1 MDAIEAGK
9 LLAYCAAFDSRKAS
23 VTANLAWA
31 EALKDIPADADA
43 FAAVARFYSES
54 DDNSDN
60 ELDDNR
66 RIQPHHVRKL
76 RRIIRDER
84 IPDGA
89 FTYPALGHDETGHE
103 FVQRRRAQIQAIA
116 DGRLQAEPIREIAG
130 GPHPNVAKALNDIG
144 RMPEHIRA
152 ELAQAGIGAK
162 RGNWPELAVP
172 CPLHACRALANRPC
186 QTSKGRRM
194 VQGTHPSRRD
204 TWEKAQD
211 LYVVT
216 DSAPQAGEGA

>member
-1 MDAIEAGK
+1 MTPSEAAT
-9 LLAYCAAFDSRKAS
+9 LLGHIAAFDRRTIGEVDAR
-23 VTANLAWA
+23 AWA
-31 EALKDIPADADA
+31 AALHDTPLDRDTLN
-43 FAAVARFYSES
+43 AVARYFATPPEKP
-54 DDNSDN
+54 DA
-60 ELDDNR
+60 R
-66 RIQPHHVRKL
+66 RWLEPHHVRTL
-76 RRIIRDER
+76 RAEIRAER

-89 FTYPALGHDETGHE
+89 FTYPALGRDETGAE

-130 GPHPNVAKALNDIG
+130 GPHPNVAQALNEIG

-162 RGNWPELAVP
+162 RGNWPELAIP

-186 QTSKGRRM
+186 QTSKGKRM

-204 TWEKAQD
+204 AWEKAQD
-211 LYVVT
+211 LYVT
-216 DSAPQAGEGA
+216 DRNPQEAS